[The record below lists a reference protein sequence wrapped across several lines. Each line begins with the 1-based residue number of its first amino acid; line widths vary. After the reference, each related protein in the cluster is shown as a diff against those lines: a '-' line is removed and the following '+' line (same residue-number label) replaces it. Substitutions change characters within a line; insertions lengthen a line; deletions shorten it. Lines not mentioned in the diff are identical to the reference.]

1 MFIQTTQQTAPNIKV
16 FRSELDPSSIWVRL
30 SADTLI
36 SLSLEEAQQLFA
48 GLTCELQVGLAAA
61 KRVQS

>member
-30 SADTLI
+30 NADTLI
-36 SLSLEEAQQLFA
+36 ALSLEEAQQLFA
-48 GLTCELQVGLAAA
+48 GVARELQAEIA
-61 KRVQS
+61 KAVQL